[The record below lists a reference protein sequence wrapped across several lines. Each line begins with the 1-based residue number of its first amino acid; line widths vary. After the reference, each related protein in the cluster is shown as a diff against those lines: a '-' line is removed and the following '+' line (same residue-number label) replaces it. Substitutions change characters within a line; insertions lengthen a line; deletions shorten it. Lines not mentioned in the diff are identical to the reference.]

1 MRVQVS
7 RYEENLTIS
16 KTPFRVSF
24 VGGGTDFK
32 DYYRRYGGSVIS
44 TTINQYI
51 YVIVNK
57 SFYGDIRIDQQGVK
71 ERCLKPEQ
79 VQHPI
84 IRECLKMTGVDNV
97 EITIISNTPPGSGIG
112 GSSTFTVGLLN
123 ALYTYRGTQ
132 PSRSTLAEKACEIE
146 IEILKK
152 PNGKQDQYAA
162 AYGGLNHIEF
172 NPDDTVNV
180 NLIPITFDFKHRLE
194 VRCMLFYTGVSREAA
209 SVLAEQNKNM
219 ERNHQILGE
228 MRDLVDDFRLCITNQ
243 TPKYIGT
250 ILYDNWQLK
259 KKLASKV
266 SNTRINNYCD
276 IAMSNGASGIK
287 ILGAGNGGFLL
298 VYAEPEYQESIRKA
312 LCLKEIE
319 FKIEPSGST
328 IIDE

>member
-1 MRVQVS
+1 M
-7 RYEENLTIS
+7 TIS

-57 SFYGDIRIDQQGVK
+57 SFYGDIRIDQQGIK

-97 EITIISNTPPGSGIG
+97 EITVATNTPPGSGMG

-123 ALYTYRGTQ
+123 ALYTYRDTK

-162 AYGGLNHIEF
+162 AYGGLNYIEF
-172 NPDDTVNV
+172 NPDDTVNIR
-180 NLIPITFDFKHRLE
+180 LIPITFDFKHSLE
-194 VRCMLFYTGVSREAA
+194 ARCMLFYTGVSREST
-209 SVLAEQNKNM
+209 SVLAEQNQNTV
-219 ERNHQILGE
+219 RNHQILGE
-228 MRDLVDDFRLCITNQ
+228 IRDLVDDFRLCISNN

-250 ILYDNWQLK
+250 IIRDDWQLK
-259 KKLASKV
+259 KKLASRIT
-266 SNTRINNYCD
+266 NTKIDNYCD
-276 IAMSNGASGIK
+276 IAMGSGASGLK
-287 ILGAGNGGFLL
+287 ILGAGGGGFLL
-298 VYAEPEYQESIRKA
+298 VYAEPEYQNSIRNA
-312 LCLKEIE
+312 LSLREIE
-319 FKIEPSGST
+319 FKMEPEGSV
-328 IIDE
+328 ILDE

>member
-1 MRVQVS
+1 M
-7 RYEENLTIS
+7 TIS

-32 DYYRRYGGSVIS
+32 DYYHYYGGSVIS

-57 SFYGDIRIDQQGVK
+57 SFYHDIRINQQGER
-71 ERCLKPEQ
+71 ERCIKPEQ

-84 IRECLKMTGVDNV
+84 IRECLKMTGIDNV
-97 EITIISNTPPGSGIG
+97 EITVTTNTPPGSGIG

-123 ALYTYRGTQ
+123 ALYTYKGTP

-146 IEILKK
+146 IDILKK

-162 AYGGLNHIEF
+162 AYGGMNHIKF

-180 NLIPITFDFKHRLE
+180 NLIPMTLDFKYALE
-194 VRCMLFYTGVSREAA
+194 ERCMLFYTGVSRKSI
-209 SVLAEQNKNM
+209 SVLSEQNKNIIK
-219 ERNHQILGE
+219 NHQILGK
-228 MRDLVDDFRLCITNQ
+228 MRELVDNFRLCISNHHL
-243 TPKYIGT
+243 KCIGS
-250 ILYDNWQLK
+250 IIHEDWILK
-259 KKLASKV
+259 KKLASKI
-266 SNTRINNYCD
+266 SNSRIDHYYD
-276 IAMSNGASGIK
+276 IAIKNGAIGGK

-298 VYAEPEYQESIRKA
+298 IYSEPEYQETIRNA
-312 LCLKEIE
+312 LKLKEIL
-319 FKIEPSGST
+319 FKIEPIGSI

>member
-1 MRVQVS
+1 M
-7 RYEENLTIS
+7 TIS

-57 SFYGDIRIDQQGVK
+57 SFYGDIRIDQQGIK

-84 IRECLKMTGVDNV
+84 IRECLKMTGVDDV
-97 EITIISNTPPGSGIG
+97 EITITSNTPPGSGIG

-123 ALYTYRGTQ
+123 ALYTYRGTK

-162 AYGGLNHIEF
+162 AYGGLNYIEF
-172 NPDDTVNV
+172 NPDDTVNI
-180 NLIPITFDFKHRLE
+180 NLIPVTFDFKHRLE
-194 VRCMLFYTGVSREAA
+194 ERCMLFYTGVSREAA
-209 SVLAEQNKNM
+209 SVLAEQNEKM
-219 ERNHQILGE
+219 DRNHQILGE
-228 MRDLVDDFRLCITNQ
+228 MRDLVDDFRLCISNN

-250 ILYDNWQLK
+250 ILHENWKLK
-259 KKLASKV
+259 KRLASKV
-266 SNTRINNYCD
+266 SNTKIDNYYK
-276 IAMSNGASGIK
+276 IAMNNGASGGK

-298 VYAEPEYQESIRKA
+298 IYAEPECQEAIRSSLK
-312 LCLKEIE
+312 LKEIP
-319 FKIEPSGST
+319 FKIEPQGSV
-328 IIDE
+328 ILDE

>member
-1 MRVQVS
+1 M
-7 RYEENLTIS
+7 TIS

-57 SFYGDIRIDQQGVK
+57 SFYGDIRINQQGDK
-71 ERCLKPEQ
+71 ERCIKPEQ
-79 VQHPI
+79 VKHPI
-84 IRECLKMTGVDNV
+84 IRECLKMTNVDNV
-97 EITIISNTPPGSGIG
+97 EITITSNTPPGSGIG

-123 ALYTYRGTQ
+123 ALYTYRGTP

-146 IEILKK
+146 IETINK

-162 AYGGLNHIEF
+162 AYGGLNYMEF
-172 NPDDTVNV
+172 MPDDTVDIR
-180 NLIPITFDFKHRLE
+180 LIPITFDFKYAFE
-194 VRCMLFYTGVSREAA
+194 KRCMLFYTGVSREAV

-219 ERNHQILGE
+219 DRNHQILGE
-228 MRDLVDDFRLCITNQ
+228 MRDLVDDFRISIITNNL
-243 TPKYIGT
+243 KNIGM
-250 ILYDNWQLK
+250 ILHENWQLK

-266 SNTRINNYCD
+266 SNTKIDNYYK
-276 IAMSNGASGIK
+276 IAMDNGAIGGK
-287 ILGAGNGGFLL
+287 VCGAGGGGFLL
-298 VYAEPEYQESIRKA
+298 IYAEPEYQEAIRSA
-312 LCLKEIE
+312 LKLKEIP
-319 FKIEPSGST
+319 FKIEPIGSV